1 MNKRMVGTAVGAFV
15 CATGLA
21 LGQLY
26 QSSRQSAEEPGHRLS
41 SQSGCL
47 YCIYPPV
54 TPQEIRWIHRQGA
67 LARAA
72 AAALDAGR
80 YEEAEADARQSLA
93 LGVDSGLAQE
103 ILASALN
110 AQGRT
115 QEALEAYQQMA
126 DEGTDEPRNLLPYA
140 LLLLKAGQWAPAVE
154 AYNKQLPYL
163 GDPFQGAKAAL
174 MSTLGP
180 FTPDTPRPRELAI
193 AIHICLGVIY
203 AGATWGRHSQD
214 DKALREFE
222 QAVALAPDFGLA
234 HLYYGHKLQSLGRRA
249 EAQAAFRRAAA
260 LGHGTVKAAAEE
272 ALSGQA

>member
-1 MNKRMVGTAVGAFV
+1 MMDKRIVGTTVGVFV

-21 LGQLY
+21 LGQLH
-26 QSSRQSAEEPGHRLS
+26 QSSRQSGGGTAHHLS
-41 SQSGCL
+41 SQSGSL
-47 YCIYPPV
+47 YQIWPPV
-54 TPQEIRWIHRQGA
+54 TPQEIRRNTRCGD

-93 LGVDSGLAQE
+93 LGPSFAEE

-115 QEALEAYQQMA
+115 QEALEAYQLMA
-126 DEGTDEPRNLLPYA
+126 DEGTDASRNLLPYA
-140 LLLLKAGQWAPAVE
+140 LLLLKAGQWAPAVA
-154 AYNKQLPYL
+154 AYNKQLPGL
-163 GDPFQGAKAAL
+163 GDPFQGGKAAL

-180 FTPDTPRPRELAI
+180 FSPDVPRPRELAI

-214 DKALREFE
+214 DKALREYE

-234 HLYYGHKLQSLGRRA
+234 HLYYGHKLQKLGRRT

-260 LGHGTVKAAAEE
+260 LGHGAVKVAAEE
-272 ALSGQA
+272 ALK